1 MVKDLGLRLW
11 GENVV
16 VLVVSSADKQRQRFT
31 QVQAPQV
38 EVKTLLPACLVLI
51 VWIMRLRRSSGEV
64 SISLELFWWFE
75 YGLVLDRH
83 PSQPLNRLGLGSL

>member
-31 QVQAPQV
+31 QVQAPRV

-51 VWIMRLRRSSGEV
+51 VWIMRLQGSSGEV
-64 SISLELFWWFE
+64 SISLEL
-75 YGLVLDRH
+75 LVVRVWLVPR
-83 PSQPLNRLGLGSL
+83 SAPLPAFK

>member
-16 VLVVSSADKQRQRFT
+16 VLVVSSADKQRQRFIK
-31 QVQAPQV
+31 VQAPRV

-51 VWIMRLRRSSGEV
+51 VDYAITGELRRDDD
-64 SISLELFWWFE
+64 LARD
-75 YGLVLDRH
+75 LVVRVWLGPR
-83 PSQPLNRLGLGSL
+83 SAPLPAFK

>member
-31 QVQAPQV
+31 QIQAPRV

-51 VWIMRLRRSSGEV
+51 VWIMRLQGSSGEMT
-64 SISLELFWWFE
+64 I
-75 YGLVLDRH
+75 
-83 PSQPLNRLGLGSL
+83 